1 MSAVAYEV
9 SLSPVRLDPRINQTR
24 APTLPSVAQG
34 PGFERRFDATTLFYD
49 LFRETDGNAI
59 LAIGPHVPAHLDPE
73 RDIAFHCLA
82 SGERLRTAFLPSGS
96 QIHSD
101 MYRIGAGPDTTA
113 LRIAVGNQQVV
124 AAVQPNL
131 SPLFAGRRVLTNR
144 CRNDPLEWLVDW
156 AWFHAREFGFDAIV
170 HYDNG
175 STDYT
180 ADDVRLALSHVPGID
195 VVVVLSW
202 PFPIEPPHSVIPATG
217 EMFWSQLRDR
227 WAESGRLEHQRRR
240 FLEQADLVLVAD
252 VDELLIRRNGRV
264 ALEDYFADPGPA
276 WVRFDSEVVVHT
288 KDPGDRRLRHRDL
301 FWIRH
306 EPGFKTPKY
315 VVKPG
320 RCPDEARWWLHDVA
334 WAPGIDASR
343 DDFTIGHFISLTT
356 GWGGKGARGAA
367 QQPEPGVH
375 YEDLFL
381 RAKLNRAFRDAPVE
395 ATRWSLETCGD
406 PHLLR
411 KAAYDLADRGNPW
424 DALDLLNRAM
434 AIDPWQPA
442 QHELRHELLARLVDA
457 SDRLS

>member
-49 LFRETDGNAI
+49 LFREADGNAI
-59 LAIGPHVPAHLDPE
+59 LAIGPHVPTHLDPE

-82 SGERLRTAFLPSGS
+82 SGERLDAEYLPSRG
-96 QIHSD
+96 QIHND
-101 MYRIGAGPDTTA
+101 MYRIEAGPGTP
-113 LRIAVGNQQVV
+113 AVRVVVGGQQIV

-131 SPLFAGRRVLTNR
+131 SPLLAGRRVLTNR

-156 AWFHAREFGFDAIV
+156 TWFHAREFGFDAIV

-180 ADDVRLALSHVPGID
+180 ADDVRLALSRVPGMD
-195 VVVVLSW
+195 VVIVLSW
-202 PFPIEPPHSVIPATG
+202 PFPIEPPHAVVPATG

-240 FLEQADLVLVAD
+240 FAAQAELVLVAD
-252 VDELLIRRNGRV
+252 VDELLIRRNDRA
-264 ALEDYFADPGPA
+264 ALEGYFADPGVA

-288 KDPGDRRLRHRDL
+288 QDPADRLLRHRDL
-301 FWIRH
+301 SWIRH

-315 VVKPG
+315 VVKPN

-334 WAPGIDASR
+334 WAPGIDTSR

-356 GWGGKGARGAA
+356 GWGGKGQRGAA
-367 QQPEPGVH
+367 QRPEPGIH
-375 YEDLFL
+375 YQDLAL
-381 RAKLNRAFRDAPVE
+381 RAKLNRVFREAPTE
-395 ATRWSLETCGD
+395 ATRWSPATSGN

-411 KAAYDLADRGNPW
+411 KAAHDLADRGDLR
-424 DALDLLNRAM
+424 DALDLLHRAM

-442 QHELRHELLARLVDA
+442 QHELRREVLARLAEA